1 MLDGDALLKIYLAG
15 HFPMWDPELEEVRLY
30 QPDVRGVID
39 FDRFHVPRRLRD
51 RMRSRPFRLSSDE
64 AFEET
69 FDQCHV
75 ERPDGTWMNPE
86 MRRAYL
92 ELFERGFA
100 HSIEAWKDDVLV
112 GGLYGVHIGAAFMGE
127 SMFSRPELGG
137 TDASKI
143 CLVENRPASQGRRL
157 RSVRHPVSKSPLE
170 AIQLRRGWCRGLCR
184 PTRAGLRAS
193 LRVVKGGERRLLCAR
208 SWSYG
213 DFLRNALSGFRAF
226 RLSFMH
232 GRSTSTHEP
241 AANAIVAATASN
253 WLANVPT
260 MP

>member
-143 CLVENRPASQGRRL
+143 CLVETVRL
-157 RSVRHPVSKSPLE
+157 LKEGGFDLFDIQYPNPHLKQFNFVEVGAEAFAVRL
-170 AIQLRRGWCRGLCR
+170 
-184 PTRAGLRAS
+184 TRAL
-193 LRVVKGGERRLLCAR
+193 ERPCE
-208 SWSYG
+208 W
-213 DFLRNALSGFRAF
+213 
-226 RLSFMH
+226 
-232 GRSTSTHEP
+232 
-241 AANAIVAATASN
+241 
-253 WLANVPT
+253 
-260 MP
+260 